1 MNRSTLRAAIV
12 FLTLATAA
20 IHFYLVP
27 AAGIMFV
34 LNGLGYLALMVA
46 LVWPPAFLRT
56 WLAGRTRWVQFVFI
70 AYTAVTILLWVAIG
84 DKRFETFLGQIGWA
98 DKIIEALLIV
108 ALALDLRQEK
118 A

>member
-1 MNRSTLRAAIV
+1 MNRSWLRTAIV
-12 FLTLATAA
+12 VLTLATAA

-27 AAGIMFV
+27 DAGLMFV
-34 LNGLGYLALMVA
+34 LNGLGYLALLAA
-46 LVWPPAFLRT
+46 LLRRPAFLRS
-56 WLAGRTRWVQFVFI
+56 WLTGRERWVHYVFI

-84 DKRFETFLGQIGWA
+84 DKRFDTALGQIGWT
-98 DKIIEALLIV
+98 DKVIEALLVV

>member
-1 MNRSTLRAAIV
+1 MNRTALRAAIV
-12 FLTLATAA
+12 ILTLATAA

-27 AAGIMFV
+27 DTGLMFV
-34 LNGLGYLALMVA
+34 LNGLGYLALLGA
-46 LVWPPAFLRT
+46 LLWRPAFLQS
-56 WLAGRTRWVQFVFI
+56 WLAGRVRWVHYAFI

-98 DKIIEALLIV
+98 DKIIEMLLIA
-108 ALALDLRQEK
+108 ALVLDLRQEK